1 MINWK
6 VRLKS
11 PAFWTGLIGV
21 LATLIISLAQLF
33 GLDISAVV
41 GGWEQA
47 LIALVTAVF
56 GVLGLVGVVTDPTTE
71 GVGDSQQALTY
82 TEPKED

>member
-56 GVLGLVGVVTDPTTE
+56 GVLGLIGVVTDPTTE
-71 GVGDSQQALTY
+71 GVSDSQQALGY
-82 TEPKED
+82 TRPRKG

>member
-33 GLDISAVV
+33 GLDISATV

-71 GVGDSQQALTY
+71 GVSDSQQALGY
-82 TEPKED
+82 TRPRKG

>member
-6 VRLKS
+6 VRIKS

-56 GVLGLVGVVTDPTTE
+56 GVLGLIGVVTDPTTE
-71 GVGDSQQALTY
+71 GVSDSQQALGY
-82 TEPKED
+82 TRPRKG

>member
-1 MINWK
+1 MINRK

-56 GVLGLVGVVTDPTTE
+56 GVLGLIGVVTDPTTE
-71 GVGDSQQALTY
+71 GVSDSQQALGY
-82 TEPKED
+82 TRPRKG

>member
-56 GVLGLVGVVTDPTTE
+56 GILALVGVVTDPTTE
-71 GVGDSQQALTY
+71 GVSDSQQALGY
-82 TEPKED
+82 TRPRKG

>member
-71 GVGDSQQALTY
+71 GVSDSQQALGY
-82 TEPKED
+82 TRPRKG

>member
-11 PAFWTGLIGV
+11 PAFWTGFIGV

-56 GVLGLVGVVTDPTTE
+56 GVLGLIGVVTDPTTE
-71 GVGDSQQALTY
+71 GVSDSQQALGY
-82 TEPKED
+82 TRPRKG

>member
-56 GVLGLVGVVTDPTTE
+56 GAPVVIYMMLKR
-71 GVGDSQQALTY
+71 QKARQ
-82 TEPKED
+82 

>member
-33 GLDISAVV
+33 GLDKSNEMADNYRD
-41 GGWEQA
+41 
-47 LIALVTAVF
+47 LCLRFLVQLPYDAAYLEEMVRAIRARQ
-56 GVLGLVGVVTDPTTE
+56 
-71 GVGDSQQALTY
+71 S
-82 TEPKED
+82 

>member
-56 GVLGLVGVVTDPTTE
+56 GVLGLIGVVTDPTTE
-71 GVGDSQQALTY
+71 GVSDSQQALGY
-82 TEPKED
+82 TKPRKG